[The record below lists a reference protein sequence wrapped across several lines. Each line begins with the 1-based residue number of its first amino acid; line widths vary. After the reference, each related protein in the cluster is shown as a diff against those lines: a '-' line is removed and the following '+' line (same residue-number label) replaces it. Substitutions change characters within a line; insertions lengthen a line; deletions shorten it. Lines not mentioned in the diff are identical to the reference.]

1 VFSAVSWWLNMLCTG
16 TNKLAT
22 PFGSAPG
29 CAKLFVLILMLHM
42 FEDNFHGFDSI
53 IYNLLLL
60 KV

>member
-1 VFSAVSWWLNMLCTG
+1 MLCTG